1 MHSSPSAAPTGEL
14 LRQPAWK
21 VNARVVG
28 ALLMREM
35 LTRYGRNNIGFLWLF
50 AEPMLFVLVVAIL
63 WKAFRTIHGSDI
75 PIVAFAV
82 TGYSALLLWRNT
94 SARGIDALKSNRS
107 LLYHRQVTI
116 LDVYYARLFLEV
128 MAATTS
134 FVVLSVGLYAMDW
147 LPAPEDAFQVLG
159 GWLFLAWFGIALGL
173 TIAALSEKADVVGKL
188 WSPFSWLLMPF
199 SGVAFV
205 VHALPPKM
213 QEIVLWLPMLNA
225 LEFLREGWFGS
236 HFTPHYDIPYLIT
249 FNMALS
255 FVGLSLA
262 RQVGTDTGDQ

>member
-1 MHSSPSAAPTGEL
+1 MRSNASPGPTGEL

-50 AEPMLFVLVVAIL
+50 VEPMLFVLLITL
-63 WKAFRTIHGSDI
+63 FWKAFRSFHGSDI

-94 SARGIDALKSNRS
+94 SARGIDALKSNRP

-116 LDVYYARLFLEV
+116 LDVYYARFLLEI
-128 MAATTS
+128 MAVSTS
-134 FVVLSVGLYAMDW
+134 FVVLSIGLYAMDW
-147 LPAPEDAFQVLG
+147 LLAPEDAFQVLG
-159 GWLFLAWFGIALGL
+159 GWLMLAWFGIGLGL
-173 TIAALSEKADVVGKL
+173 TIAGLSEKFDVVGKL
-188 WSPFSWLLMPF
+188 WSPLSWIMMPF

-205 VHALPPKM
+205 ADALPSGM
-213 QEIVLWLPMLNA
+213 REIVLWLPMLNA

-236 HFTPHYDIPYLIT
+236 FFAAHYDIPYLIVVNMVLT
-249 FNMALS
+249 FA
-255 FVGLSLA
+255 GLSLA
-262 RQVGTDTGDQ
+262 RQVGTDTGDE